1 MTALAERVPDC
12 NPFAYCYSTDAIRES
27 ASLMVEGLKLV
38 QSEDATTYVLRDNHD
53 LHLYI
58 APDLSKFLCAVLSH
72 IEEGGEVTFAPNTKL
87 FGLQE
92 AADILQVPEQYLNQL
107 IDEGKVTTKYVNDRP
122 LVEARSL
129 FSYKRKLDK
138 EFDEGFK
145 ELINLTR
152 DLY

>member
-1 MTALAERVPDC
+1 MTALDERVPDYS
-12 NPFAYCYSTDAIRES
+12 PPRYCYSTRAIRES

-38 QSEDATTYVLRDNHD
+38 QSEDATTYVLRENHD

-58 APDLSKFLCAVLSH
+58 SADLSKFLCAILSH

-87 FGLQE
+87 FGLEE
-92 AADILQVPEQYLNQL
+92 AADILGVPEQYLNQL
-107 IDEGKVTTKYVNDRP
+107 IAEGKVTTKHVNDRP

-129 FSYKRKLDK
+129 FSYKRKRDK